1 MEHNVVTLLE
11 VDKCI
16 TMLRIQASEKN
27 SDKGVLD
34 NINNAQ
40 KALEEVKKDLG
51 LAISKLN
58 IEF

>member
-16 TMLRIQASEKN
+16 TMLRILASEKN
-27 SDKGVLD
+27 SDKGLLD

-58 IEF
+58 INF

>member
-16 TMLRIQASEKN
+16 TMLRILASEKN
-27 SDKGVLD
+27 SDKGLLD
-34 NINNAQ
+34 KIDNAQ

-51 LAISKLN
+51 LAISKLKLD
-58 IEF
+58 F

>member
-1 MEHNVVTLLE
+1 MGYNVATLLE

-16 TMLRIQASEKN
+16 AMLRILASDKN
-27 SDKGVLD
+27 SDKGLLD
-34 NINNAQ
+34 SIDNAQ

-58 IEF
+58 IDI

>member
-1 MEHNVVTLLE
+1 MEHNVVTLME

-16 TMLRIQASEKN
+16 AMLRILASEKN
-27 SDKGVLD
+27 SDKGLLD
-34 NINNAQ
+34 KIDNAQ

-58 IEF
+58 IDF

>member
-1 MEHNVVTLLE
+1 MGHNVVTLLE

-16 TMLRIQASEKN
+16 TMLRILASEKN
-27 SDKGVLD
+27 SDKGLLD
-34 NINNAQ
+34 NIDNAQ

-58 IEF
+58 INF